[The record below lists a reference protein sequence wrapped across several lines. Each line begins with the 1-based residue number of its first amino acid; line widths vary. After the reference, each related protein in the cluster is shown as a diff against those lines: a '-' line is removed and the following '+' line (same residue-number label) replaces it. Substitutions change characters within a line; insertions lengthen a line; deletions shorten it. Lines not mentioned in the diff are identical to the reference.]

1 MSIGIVDG
9 FEDIP
14 IPQALTLR
22 IQTFLFN
29 ASRFF
34 PKNISTRNPTT
45 APHCYATILR
55 HFLLNFPS
63 NHLPLSYFI
72 SLISFPFPISAA
84 ARGKPGTTDTLWAAS
99 SKRPCPRLLFLAFPE
114 RRRPSNDHK
123 KRSTPTSRRNAPP
136 FYTNWFRSTSYT
148 YSMDF
153 IFSTSSSFLMPLSS
167 QRASRL
173 E

>member
-22 IQTFLFN
+22 IQIFLFN

-34 PKNISTRNPTT
+34 PKNISIRNPTT
-45 APHCYATILR
+45 SPHCYATILR

-72 SLISFPFPISAA
+72 SLISFPFPLSAT
-84 ARGKPGTTDTLWAAS
+84 ARGKPGITDTLWAVS
-99 SKRPCPRLLFLAFPE
+99 G
-114 RRRPSNDHK
+114 
-123 KRSTPTSRRNAPP
+123 
-136 FYTNWFRSTSYT
+136 
-148 YSMDF
+148 
-153 IFSTSSSFLMPLSS
+153 
-167 QRASRL
+167 
-173 E
+173 

>member
-22 IQTFLFN
+22 IQIFLFN

-34 PKNISTRNPTT
+34 PKNIFTRNPTT
-45 APHCYATILR
+45 SPHCYATILQ

-72 SLISFPFPISAA
+72 PLISFPFPLSAT
-84 ARGKPGTTDTLWAAS
+84 ARGKPGTTDTLWAVS
-99 SKRPCPRLLFLAFPE
+99 G
-114 RRRPSNDHK
+114 
-123 KRSTPTSRRNAPP
+123 
-136 FYTNWFRSTSYT
+136 
-148 YSMDF
+148 
-153 IFSTSSSFLMPLSS
+153 
-167 QRASRL
+167 
-173 E
+173 

>member
-22 IQTFLFN
+22 IQIFRFN

-45 APHCYATILR
+45 SPHCYATILR

-63 NHLPLSYFI
+63 NHLPLSY
-72 SLISFPFPISAA
+72 LISV
-84 ARGKPGTTDTLWAAS
+84 
-99 SKRPCPRLLFLAFPE
+99 
-114 RRRPSNDHK
+114 SNL
-123 KRSTPTSRRNAPP
+123 SRRSEKVRDNRH
-136 FYTNWFRSTSYT
+136 FVGG
-148 YSMDF
+148 
-153 IFSTSSSFLMPLSS
+153 
-167 QRASRL
+167 
-173 E
+173 

>member
-22 IQTFLFN
+22 IQIFRFN

-45 APHCYATILR
+45 SPHCYATILR

-72 SLISFPFPISAA
+72 SLISFSFPLSATT
-84 ARGKPGTTDTLWAAS
+84 RGKPGTTDTLWAVS
-99 SKRPCPRLLFLAFPE
+99 GYCKTPYLPYG
-114 RRRPSNDHK
+114 K
-123 KRSTPTSRRNAPP
+123 KRKLSL
-136 FYTNWFRSTSYT
+136 
-148 YSMDF
+148 
-153 IFSTSSSFLMPLSS
+153 SSFKNDLFILHLCGNCLFWWFPS
-167 QRASRL
+167 
-173 E
+173 

>member
-22 IQTFLFN
+22 IQIFRFN

-34 PKNISTRNPTT
+34 PNISTRNPTT
-45 APHCYATILR
+45 SPHCYATILR

-84 ARGKPGTTDTLWAAS
+84 ARGK
-99 SKRPCPRLLFLAFPE
+99 
-114 RRRPSNDHK
+114 SNDHK
-123 KRSTPTSRRNAPP
+123 KKKHPH
-136 FYTNWFRSTSYT
+136 
-148 YSMDF
+148 
-153 IFSTSSSFLMPLSS
+153 FSQECPSLLYKLVPIHLIHILNGFHLLHQFFLLDALILTKSIQTGIKIS
-167 QRASRL
+167 QLRIYIT